1 MANKNRKKGKGGLLV
16 LLVLVL
22 LVVIGIFVV
31 KSEIGG
37 GKKTGETV
45 TVSIAQGSGTSAIAQ
60 ELKDAGLIGNTT
72 LFKLYSRTHGGDG
85 RYQYGDFTLEKGS
98 SYQELIDALC
108 STVSYR
114 ETVTLTLPEGWNSF
128 QMAKAA
134 EAAGLC
140 TEAEYLEAANALD
153 YDFDWMKDIST
164 DPDKLTVLEGFLY
177 PETYSFYTDATARDI
192 VTTQLREFEKKV
204 LTEENKTALKD
215 SGFTLE
221 EWVIFASIVQKESAS
236 VEEMYNVSSVFH
248 NRLSNASEYP
258 MLQSCTTNNFI
269 WDYVEPYYNDN
280 VPQAVLDAYD
290 TYDRNGLPIGAIANA
305 GLDAFDA
312 SLHPNDT
319 PYYFFVTDV
328 EYTHYYA
335 VTYQQHLANI
345 EKAKAVNA
353 KHGINGLVTG

>member
-1 MANKNRKKGKGGLLV
+1 M
-16 LLVLVL
+16 
-22 LVVIGIFVV
+22 
-31 KSEIGG
+31 
-37 GKKTGETV
+37 
-45 TVSIAQGSGTSAIAQ
+45 
-60 ELKDAGLIGNTT
+60 
-72 LFKLYSRTHGGDG
+72 
-85 RYQYGDFTLEKGS
+85 
-98 SYQELIDALC
+98 
-108 STVSYR
+108 
-114 ETVTLTLPEGWNSF
+114 TLTLPEGWNSF

-134 EAAGLC
+134 AAAGLC
-140 TEAEYLEAANALD
+140 TEEEYLAAANATD
-153 YDFDWMKDIST
+153 YDFDWLSEVST
-164 DPDKLTVLEGFLY
+164 DVCKLTVLEGFLY

-305 GLDAFDA
+305 GSDAFDA